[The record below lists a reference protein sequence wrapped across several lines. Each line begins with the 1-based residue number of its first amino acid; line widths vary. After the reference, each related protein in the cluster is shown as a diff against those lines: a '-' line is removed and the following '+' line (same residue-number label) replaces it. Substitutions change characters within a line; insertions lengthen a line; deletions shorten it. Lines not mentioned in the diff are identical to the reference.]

1 MIIRAAN
8 ENLFPRLRVCG
19 RKIVPVSEVVDF
31 AGRQLL
37 KKSLGQVAKKRIAQ
51 TIDPLEM
58 FKEQDDLLE
67 MARLQFSVHAVKRM
81 CNCVR
86 DLRGLQV
93 ALQFEDV
100 VPDSFDIA
108 MLLL

>member
-1 MIIRAAN
+1 
-8 ENLFPRLRVCG
+8 
-19 RKIVPVSEVVDF
+19 
-31 AGRQLL
+31 
-37 KKSLGQVAKKRIAQ
+37 
-51 TIDPLEM
+51 M
-58 FKEQDDLLE
+58 FKEQDELLE
-67 MARLQFSVHAVKRM
+67 MARLQFSIHAIKRM